1 VTKEITGLALQ
12 GREEISNTPSPLMG
26 FVRISNVTFT
36 LLSRLYLFYF
46 ILLLKGKFTVLLL
59 ILFIQVSYK

>member
-46 ILLLKGKFTVLLL
+46 YLTLKGQVYCPVVNTFHTG
-59 ILFIQVSYK
+59 FI